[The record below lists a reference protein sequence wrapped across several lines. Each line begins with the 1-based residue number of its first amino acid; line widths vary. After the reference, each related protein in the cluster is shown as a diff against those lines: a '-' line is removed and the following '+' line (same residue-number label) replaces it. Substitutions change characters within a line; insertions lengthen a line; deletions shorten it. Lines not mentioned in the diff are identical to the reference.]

1 MILPFVSVALASQA
15 FLSPI
20 TPIAY
25 ASYYNDKPAY
35 EYSSNVQAPSYSYQS
50 YVRSGDV
57 DPKFV
62 KIAAPVLAAAPAPVI
77 AAAPSP
83 VIAAKA
89 VAVAPA
95 PVAFAQPAILR
106 AEPSQIAFAQPAPVA
121 FAQPAPVAFA
131 QPAPVAFAQPTFLRA
146 EPAPV
151 AAFVKAQPAVVR
163 VEQAPTF
170 VKAAPAA
177 ATFYKAEPAPVF
189 RTAYY
194 TAPASAPAFYAAPAP
209 AFRYASFAQPAF
221 YQAEEKKPEAK
232 LVEFAPAFAPRQV
245 IVSNP
250 VATTYAAPALRFAQP
265 AAILPTLRATP
276 AQVVDTVQEVKVTDG
291 VLATKTQYH
300 TQNALGE
307 ATYGHSEPT
316 QSHVAVQ
323 DAAGNKAGTFSYIA
337 ADGRLLTTNY
347 VADEGGYRVAS
358 NALPKDEQ
366 PAVFAN

>member
-77 AAAPSP
+77 AAAPA

-89 VAVAPA
+89 VTVAAPA
-95 PVAFAQPAILR
+95 PVAFAQPAYFR
-106 AEPSQIAFAQPAPVA
+106 SVPS
-121 FAQPAPVAFA
+121 PVAFA
-131 QPAPVAFAQPTFLRA
+131 QPAPVAFAQPTPVAFAQPTFLRA
-146 EPAPV
+146 EPAPA
-151 AAFVKAQPAVVR
+151 AAFVKAQPAIVR

-194 TAPASAPAFYAAPAP
+194 TAPAPAPAFYAAAAP
-209 AFRYASFAQPAF
+209 AFRYASFAQPA
-221 YQAEEKKPEAK
+221 
-232 LVEFAPAFAPRQV
+232 VTPAFAQRQV

-250 VATTYAAPALRFAQP
+250 VATTFAAPEVRFAQP
-265 AAILPTLRATP
+265 AAILPTLQATP
-276 AQVVDTVQEVKVTDG
+276 AQVVDTVQEVKVTDA
-291 VLATKTQYH
+291 VLATKSQYH

-366 PAVFAN
+366 PAVLAN